1 PSFSPCLSYTKQVML
16 HLCSLTYFLL
26 INLLI
31 TAASS
36 TAIRKF
42 SWTLQTNYVNSSLS
56 GSCCYYSGRLVIRVG
71 TAESET
77 VPGSPVGSL
86 ADLSRVSVRINGLPN
101 SDQLPAI
108 VSLLKAARSAEQLE
122 FTGPVRVLYLY
133 QPLQS
138 LPKLTHLKAACT
150 TQQSDFELISELD
163 NAKNKALIDVELHN
177 CIWRNRSSVLLNNL
191 ASLVSAKYNGG
202 RLDQLSVGEIK
213 GLPNLRY
220 LILLN
225 CDLVSIEVGAF
236 DDLQA
241 LLQLTVSGNPRL
253 KVLPAGVL
261 RNLINLSSL
270 SLRSNGL
277 QDVASAFN
285 GLGLKLLERLDL
297 AGNELSWLPAGTFQG
312 LGRLRTLRLDGNPLL
327 RLADKPCIA
336 LCSLTSL
343 RTLKFDAKLGKEDA
357 AGVAATICNRI
368 ALNST
373 GNVRLLMQAGVRPQP
388 LKLNCPPGNGV
399 LCRQKRLLQP
409 LRADGAEKKQEESLQ
424 QQQAQSHPN
433 MALLIIFGAICLA
446 HLAVTIALACV
457 CWRAVRGRRHQNWRH
472 RQADQLTAP
481 AACVKNL
488 LTSDEIG
495 SFGLSEEAGGNG
507 GGGLTTASTSSESAA
522 AVLISFRSR
531 ASDARAGEKDY
542 KIGDGIHPRQKI
554 CYEFNE
560 EA

>member
-1 PSFSPCLSYTKQVML
+1 
-16 HLCSLTYFLL
+16 
-26 INLLI
+26 
-31 TAASS
+31 
-36 TAIRKF
+36 
-42 SWTLQTNYVNSSLS
+42 
-56 GSCCYYSGRLVIRVG
+56 
-71 TAESET
+71 
-77 VPGSPVGSL
+77 SL

-225 CDLVSIEVGAF
+225 CDLSAQQRSSRRGFSFQRTRLEAAGA
-236 DDLQA
+236 A
-241 LLQLTVSGNPRL
+241 GPR
-253 KVLPAGVL
+253 
-261 RNLINLSSL
+261 RT
-270 SLRSNGL
+270 
-277 QDVASAFN
+277 
-285 GLGLKLLERLDL
+285 
-297 AGNELSWLPAGTFQG
+297 ELSWLPAGTFQG
-312 LGRLRTLRLDGNPLL
+312 LGAASLRLDGNPLL

-446 HLAVTIALACV
+446 HLAVTIALACF
-457 CWRAVRGRRHQNWRH
+457 AERRHQNWRH

-507 GGGLTTASTSSESAA
+507 AA
-522 AVLISFRSR
+522 A
-531 ASDARAGEKDY
+531 A
-542 KIGDGIHPRQKI
+542 
-554 CYEFNE
+554 
-560 EA
+560 

>member
-1 PSFSPCLSYTKQVML
+1 PFSTDC
-16 HLCSLTYFLL
+16 
-26 INLLI
+26 
-31 TAASS
+31 
-36 TAIRKF
+36 
-42 SWTLQTNYVNSSLS
+42 
-56 GSCCYYSGRLVIRVG
+56 
-71 TAESET
+71 
-77 VPGSPVGSL
+77 
-86 ADLSRVSVRINGLPN
+86 
-101 SDQLPAI
+101 
-108 VSLLKAARSAEQLE
+108 
-122 FTGPVRVLYLY
+122 
-133 QPLQS
+133 
-138 LPKLTHLKAACT
+138 
-150 TQQSDFELISELD
+150 
-163 NAKNKALIDVELHN
+163 
-177 CIWRNRSSVLLNNL
+177 
-191 ASLVSAKYNGG
+191 
-202 RLDQLSVGEIK
+202 
-213 GLPNLRY
+213 
-220 LILLN
+220 
-225 CDLVSIEVGAF
+225 
-236 DDLQA
+236 
-241 LLQLTVSGNPRL
+241 VSGNPRL

-277 QDVASAFN
+277 QDVGFSFQRTR
-285 GLGLKLLERLDL
+285 LEAAGAGTDL

-388 LKLNCPPGNGV
+388 LKLNCPPGNG
-399 LCRQKRLLQP
+399 
-409 LRADGAEKKQEESLQ
+409 KKQEESLQ

-495 SFGLSEEAGGNG
+495 SFGLSEKRAETAAA
-507 GGGLTTASTSSESAA
+507 GLTTASTSSESAA
-522 AVLISFRSR
+522 AVLISFALS
-531 ASDARAGEKDY
+531 ASDARAGEKDTANL
-542 KIGDGIHPRQKI
+542 KSKFQTKESQATVMSHSSSWIGRLVPLSLYCWRCKPVWSMTTPGVISHRLMSRPPGTLVRPSLLDSLDSACICKTPTFAHASPTRATGLSANLGRLPTFSVDSNALRSAFRQCRI
-554 CYEFNE
+554 DQQGSAQDRCFDATVDDSAISILDINDN
-560 EA
+560 APSWSRHLWAGAP